1 VLVVLVAHSTVAMVQ
16 VLEVPM
22 VGTRCLAPSLQLV
35 VEVAQEGNNP
45 LIVVALVAVAVISVA
60 RLAVTLAVLVQPIRV
75 EQVVMVAMALNMVAE
90 VVVRIRLA
98 QTQMGLAVMVAQ
110 VSQYQ

>member
-1 VLVVLVAHSTVAMVQ
+1 MLVVLVAHSTVAMVQ

-22 VGTRCLAPSLQLV
+22 VGTRCLVPSLQLV
-35 VEVAQEGNNP
+35 VVVAQEGDKP
-45 LIVVALVAVAVISVA
+45 LIVVARVVVAVISVA

-75 EQVVMVAMALNMVAE
+75 EQVVMVAMPLNMVA
-90 VVVRIRLA
+90 VAVARIRLA
-98 QTQMGLAVMVAQ
+98 QTQMELAVMVAQ